1 MTLFLKAVDFAC
13 SCFYAC
19 QEATELEGD
28 WQDVVSNMNKFVAIY
43 DKIQAKKYLKNNQLG
58 RNLRQFLT
66 KFEKQAEILSCFPI
80 GKNVRKFVKNRLKFN
95 VKKLRKN
102 KRL

>member
-1 MTLFLKAVDFAC
+1 MENQYSEIK
-13 SCFYAC
+13 
-19 QEATELEGD
+19 LE
-28 WQDVVSNMNKFVAIY
+28 VEE
-43 DKIQAKKYLKNNQLG
+43 
-58 RNLRQFLT
+58 FLT